1 MKIPPIPLNEEAR
14 IQKLLG
20 YGILDTLPEQEFED
34 LVQLASEICQAPI
47 SLITLLDGQRQWFK
61 AKRGIDFSET
71 ERNVAFCSYTILEE
85 APLVV
90 KNALEDERFRDNPLV
105 QGDSEIRFYAGVP
118 LVTPEGF
125 ALGSLCV
132 LDTKPRELSEKQ
144 IFALQTLAKQV
155 VANLELRL
163 KIQEV
168 EAQKKTLEEVND
180 FQKKL
185 FSVISHDLRSPL
197 VNIEQLFEISQEEIG
212 IEMFQQL
219 FHSLQQ
225 KLGATRYMLDNLL
238 QWASYQIYGH
248 QIASEKVDLSE
259 LVQTKTTIL
268 QEIFLDKGNRIET
281 EIPQDFFV
289 QTDREVIVFI
299 LRNLLANANKF
310 TQKGIISIKAGSEV
324 GHWWMSV
331 SDNGLGMSEK
341 QIQQLRKQEQK
352 YSRVGTAGERGTGI
366 GLSLCQ
372 DFIKKLQGHLHIESL
387 EGYGST
393 FRIEIPYQI

>member
-14 IQKLLG
+14 IQKLLS

-34 LVQLASEICQAPI
+34 IVQLASEICQVPI

-61 AKRGIDFSET
+61 AKRGLSFSET

-90 KNALEDERFRDNPLV
+90 NNALEDERFKENPLV
-105 QGDSEIRFYAGVP
+105 TGESEIRFYVGVP
-118 LVTPEGF
+118 LTTPEGF

-155 VANLELRL
+155 VTNLELRL
-163 KIQEV
+163 KVQEV
-168 EAQKKTLEEVND
+168 EAQKKALEEVND

-185 FSVISHDLRSPL
+185 FSIISHDLRSPL
-197 VNIEQLFEISQEEIG
+197 VNIEQLFEISQEEISVK
-212 IEMFQQL
+212 MFQQL
-219 FHSLQQ
+219 FESLQQ

-238 QWASYQIYGH
+238 KWASYQIYGH
-248 QIASEKVDLSE
+248 QIQAEKTDLAT
-259 LVQTKTTIL
+259 LVQMQVDVL
-268 QEIFLDKGNRIET
+268 QEVSLNKGNEVNMA
-281 EIPQDFFV
+281 IPQDFFV
-289 QTDREVIVFI
+289 NTDKEVIVFI

-310 TQKGIISIKAGSEV
+310 TQKGIIGIKAGFEL
-324 GHWWMSV
+324 HYWWLSV
-331 SDNGLGMSEK
+331 SDNGLGMNEK
-341 QIQQLRKQEQK
+341 QLKQLRGKEQK

-372 DFIKKLQGHLHIESL
+372 DFIKKLQGRLLIESH
-387 EGYGST
+387 EGFGST
-393 FRIEIPYQI
+393 FRIEIPYV

>member
-14 IQKLLG
+14 IQKLLS

-34 LVQLASEICQAPI
+34 IVQLASEICQVPI

-61 AKRGIDFSET
+61 AKRGLSFSET

-90 KNALEDERFRDNPLV
+90 NNALEDERFKENPLV
-105 QGDSEIRFYAGVP
+105 TGESEIRFYVGVP
-118 LVTPEGF
+118 LTTPEGF

-155 VANLELRL
+155 VTNLELRL
-163 KIQEV
+163 KVQEV
-168 EAQKKTLEEVND
+168 EAQKKALEEVND

-185 FSVISHDLRSPL
+185 FSIISHDLRSPL
-197 VNIEQLFEISQEEIG
+197 VNIEQLFEISQEEISVK
-212 IEMFQQL
+212 MFQQL
-219 FHSLQQ
+219 FESLQQ

-238 QWASYQIYGH
+238 KWASHQIYGH
-248 QIASEKVDLSE
+248 QIQAEKTDLAT
-259 LVQTKTTIL
+259 LVQMQVDVL
-268 QEIFLDKGNRIET
+268 QEVSLNKGNEVNMA
-281 EIPQDFFV
+281 IPQDFFV
-289 QTDREVIVFI
+289 NTDKEVIVFI

-310 TQKGIISIKAGSEV
+310 TQKGIIGIKAGFEL
-324 GHWWMSV
+324 HYWWLSV
-331 SDNGLGMSEK
+331 SDNGLGMNEK
-341 QIQQLRKQEQK
+341 QLKQLRGKEQK

-372 DFIKKLQGHLHIESL
+372 DFIKKLQGRLLIESH
-387 EGYGST
+387 EGFGST
-393 FRIEIPYQI
+393 FRIEIPYV